1 MRTRDAVIEYRK
13 PLDDAGTLTK
23 DITLRD
29 PVSALVL
36 EFDATNGSTSNK
48 GAYIS
53 DVITKIEIIDGST
66 VLYSVNLSEL
76 EALYFHKTG
85 RTPVLFPSEHANGS
99 QRHAVHLLF
108 GRRLWDQAY
117 AMDFTKF
124 ANPQLKI
131 TSNLAA
137 IRAVSATVGFVTLT
151 LRATIV
157 AKVMEE
163 LAGRPAQFLSAKQIN
178 AWTTLA
184 SGERRIDLPRD
195 KVIRLLML
203 RSFEQLSDIDEGI
216 SDIKLTADTDKY
228 IVLNRKVVQLDAEAL
243 ALNGRCQFKHDIL
256 TKHQT
261 AFRELNNKEN
271 SGHWATFAKSAP
283 TIIGINYE
291 WSSEGK
297 LDMIDN
303 AAATISA
310 DEALTGY
317 EDGHALHA
325 TVPIF
330 MGDRDLPETWF
341 DPRSYTKLEAVLTEA
356 NAGGAASIVTEQVYP
371 L

>member
-1 MRTRDAVIEYRK
+1 MRTRDAVLEYQK
-13 PLDDAGTLTK
+13 GLDDAGTLTK

-29 PVSALVL
+29 PVSALAL
-36 EFDATNGSTSNK
+36 AFEATNGATSNK

-53 DVITKIEIIDGST
+53 DVITKIELVDGST
-66 VLYSVNLSEL
+66 VLYSVNLAEL

-85 RTPVLFPSEHANGS
+85 KSPKLFPSEHASGG
-99 QRHAVHLLF
+99 QREDVLLMF
-108 GRRLWDQAY
+108 GRKLWDQAY

-124 ANPQLKI
+124 PNPQLKI

-137 IRAVSATVGFVTLT
+137 IRAVAATGFTTATLKV
-151 LRATIV
+151 TIV

-163 LAGRPAQFLSAKQIN
+163 MAGRPAQFLSAKQIN
-178 AWTTLA
+178 SWTTLA

-195 KVIRLLML
+195 KILRMLQL
-203 RSFEQLSDIDEGI
+203 RSFEQGADIDEGI
-216 SDIKLTADTDKY
+216 SNIKITADTDKY
-228 IVLNRKVVQLDAEAL
+228 IALDRKVIQLDGEAL
-243 ALNGRCQFKHDIL
+243 MLNGRCQFKHDIL

-303 AAATISA
+303 AAATIST